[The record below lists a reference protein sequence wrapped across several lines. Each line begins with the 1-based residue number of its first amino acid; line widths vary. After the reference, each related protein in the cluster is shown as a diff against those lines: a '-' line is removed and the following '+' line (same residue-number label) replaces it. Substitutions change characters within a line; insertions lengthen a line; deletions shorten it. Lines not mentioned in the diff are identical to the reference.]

1 MNRVIN
7 YRYCVNRSLVAA
19 PTYKQD
25 EDMNDRSAAATQPI
39 RIGEK
44 APDFCART
52 TLGERSL
59 SEYRGQWLILFSH
72 PADFT
77 PVCTTEFIAL
87 AKSAGDFAAAGCAL
101 LGLSVDSIYAHMA
114 WVTAIKLNYGVNV
127 PFPII
132 EDSSM
137 AIGRAYGMIDDASID
152 SAKVRSTYFINPDGM
167 VRAITTYPHNVGRS
181 VSEMLRLLRALQITE
196 GGEALAPEGW
206 QPGDRLLALPMINSA
221 EIEVEADWFC
231 HLADTK

>member
-1 MNRVIN
+1 
-7 YRYCVNRSLVAA
+7 
-19 PTYKQD
+19 
-25 EDMNDRSAAATQPI
+25 MNDTPATASQPI

-44 APDFCART
+44 APDFRART

-87 AKSAGDFAAAGCAL
+87 AKSADEFEAAGCAL
-101 LGLSVDSIYAHMA
+101 LGLSVDSIYSHIA
-114 WVTAIKLNYGVNV
+114 WVTAIKHQFGVNV

-132 EDSSM
+132 EDPSM
-137 AIGRAYGMIDDASID
+137 AIGRAYGMIDDDAID
-152 SAKVRSTYFINPDGM
+152 SAKVRSTYFIDPEGV

-181 VSEMLRLLRALQITE
+181 VSEMLRLLRALQATE
-196 GGEALAPEGW
+196 GGEVLAPEGW
-206 QPGDRLLALPMINSA
+206 QPGDRLLALPIIDSA
-221 EIEVEADWFC
+221 EIGVHADWFC
-231 HLADTK
+231 LLADAK

>member
-1 MNRVIN
+1 M
-7 YRYCVNRSLVAA
+7 AA
-19 PTYKQD
+19 QTDQRD
-25 EDMNDRSAAATQPI
+25 EAMTDTPAQLSRPI

-44 APDFCART
+44 APDFRART

-59 SEYRGQWLILFSH
+59 SEYRGRWLILFSH

-87 AKSAGDFAAAGCAL
+87 AKSADEFEADGCAL
-101 LGLSVDSIYAHMA
+101 LGLSVDSIYSHIA
-114 WVTAIKLNYGVNV
+114 WVTAINHKFGVNV

-132 EDSSM
+132 EDPSM
-137 AIGRAYGMIDDASID
+137 AIGRAYGMIDDAAVD
-152 SAKVRSTYFINPDGM
+152 SAAVRSTYFIDPEGV

-181 VSEMLRLLRALQITE
+181 VSEMLRLLRALQATE

-206 QPGDRLLALPMINSA
+206 QPGDRLLALPMINSTK
-221 EIEVEADWFC
+221 IGTDDDWFC
-231 HLADTK
+231 HLADAK

>member
-1 MNRVIN
+1 MH

-19 PTYKQD
+19 PTDRQD
-25 EDMNDRSAAATQPI
+25 EDMIDTTTAARQPI
-39 RIGEK
+39 MIGEM

-59 SEYRGQWLILFSH
+59 SQYRGQWLILFSH

-101 LGLSVDSIYAHMA
+101 LGLSVDSIYSHMA

-132 EDSSM
+132 EDPSM
-137 AIGRAYGMIDDASID
+137 AIGRAYGMLNDAAVD
-152 SAKVRSTYFINPDGM
+152 SAKVRSTYFINPEGV

-221 EIEVEADWFC
+221 EIGVEADWFC
-231 HLADTK
+231 HLVDAK

>member
-1 MNRVIN
+1 V
-7 YRYCVNRSLVAA
+7 
-19 PTYKQD
+19 
-25 EDMNDRSAAATQPI
+25 AAATDQQDEEMNDTPATPSQPI
-39 RIGEK
+39 RIGET
-44 APDFCART
+44 APDFRART

-87 AKSAGDFAAAGCAL
+87 AKSADAFEAAGCAL
-101 LGLSVDSIYAHMA
+101 LGLSVDSIYSHIA
-114 WVTAIKLNYGVNV
+114 WVTAIKHKFGVHV

-132 EDSSM
+132 EDPSM
-137 AIGRAYGMIDDASID
+137 AIGRAYGMIDDTAVD
-152 SAKVRSTYFINPDGM
+152 SAAVRSTYFIDPKGV

-206 QPGDRLLALPMINSA
+206 QPGDRLLILPITDSA
-221 EIEVEADWFC
+221 KIGVNDDWFC
-231 HLADTK
+231 HLADAK

>member
-1 MNRVIN
+1 
-7 YRYCVNRSLVAA
+7 
-19 PTYKQD
+19 
-25 EDMNDRSAAATQPI
+25 MNDTPATASQPI

-44 APDFCART
+44 APDFRART

-87 AKSAGDFAAAGCAL
+87 AKSADEFEAAGCAL
-101 LGLSVDSIYAHMA
+101 LGLSVDSIYSHIA
-114 WVTAIKLNYGVNV
+114 WVTAIKHQFGVNV

-132 EDSSM
+132 EDPSM
-137 AIGRAYGMIDDASID
+137 AIGRAYGMIDDDAID
-152 SAKVRSTYFINPDGM
+152 SAKVRSTYFIDPEGV

-181 VSEMLRLLRALQITE
+181 VSEMLRLLRALQATE

-206 QPGDRLLALPMINSA
+206 QPGDRLLALPIIDSA
-221 EIEVEADWFC
+221 EIGVHPDWFC
-231 HLADTK
+231 LLADAK